1 MFILSQCVAPTM
13 IQMLGLNGLLAYY
26 EPSEGPGLCQ
36 AIASLPFVVNQW

>member
-1 MFILSQCVAPTM
+1 MFILSQCVTPTM

-36 AIASLPFVVNQW
+36 AIVNLPFVVNQW